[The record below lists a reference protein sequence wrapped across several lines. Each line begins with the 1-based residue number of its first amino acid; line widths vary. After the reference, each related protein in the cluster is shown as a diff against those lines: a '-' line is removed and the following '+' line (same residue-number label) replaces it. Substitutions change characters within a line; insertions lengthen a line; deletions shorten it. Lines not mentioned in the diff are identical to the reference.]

1 MPVNTEPLR
10 EPGELWRPSAER
22 VAGANLTRFR
32 AWLRDRGG
40 PRTDGFEDLH
50 RWSVEHPERFWAA
63 AWDFCGVRGERGERL
78 VAGAD
83 QPEMHRTRFLPDAVL
98 NAAENLLGDPTDEPA
113 LVFRDEDGT
122 AVDLT
127 RAELHDMTARI
138 QKLLA
143 ETGVGPGDRVAAWL
157 PNRPEACAVM
167 LAAAGLGA
175 VFSSTSPDFG
185 ADGVLDRFGQIEPSV
200 LFAAPHYNYGGRRRD
215 CLNRLG
221 PISAGLSARRT
232 VVVEPDWLDGY
243 DAGPVVFRPLA
254 FDHPWCVLYSSGTT
268 GRPKCIVHRA
278 GGVLLK
284 HLVEH
289 QLHCDVR
296 PGDRVF
302 YYTTTGWMMWNW
314 LVSALA
320 SGAAAVLYDGSPAHP
335 DHNRLFDL
343 ADEAGVTLFGTS
355 AKFVDACGKAGIR
368 PAATHDLSTV
378 RTITSTGSTLVPE
391 GFDWV
396 YENVKA
402 DVHLASI
409 SGGTDLCGC
418 LVAGDPTAPV
428 RRGEI
433 QRPGLGMDTDVA
445 DGAGRSLPAGAEGE
459 LVCRN
464 PFPSMPLRFW
474 DDLGDA
480 RYRAAYFERI
490 EGVWHHGDFASRT
503 PAGGFVISGRSDA
516 TLNPGGVR
524 IGTAEIYRRVDSMA
538 EIAESI
544 AVGQRRDGDTRV
556 VLFVVMAEGHRLD
569 DRLRAEISER
579 IRAGVSPRH
588 VPAVIAAV
596 PDIPRTRS
604 GKMTE
609 LAVRDAVAGR
619 PVANTEALANPE
631 ALDHFRNHPDLSR

>member
-1 MPVNTEPLR
+1 MT
-10 EPGELWRPSAER
+10 ELWRPSPER
-22 VAGANLTRFR
+22 AAGANLTRFR
-32 AWLRDRGG
+32 DWLRDRHGL
-40 PRTDGFEDLH
+40 RTDGFEDLH
-50 RWSVEHPERFWAA
+50 RWSVERPERFWAA
-63 AWDFCGVRGERGERL
+63 AWDFCGVKGERGERL
-78 VAGAD
+78 VAAD
-83 QPEMHRTRFLPDAVL
+83 GPELRQTRFLPEATL
-98 NAAENLLGDPTDEPA
+98 NVAENLLGDPTDEPA
-113 LVFRDEDGT
+113 LMFRDEDGT
-122 AVDLT
+122 AADLT
-127 RAELHDMTARI
+127 RADLHDMTARI
-138 QKLLA
+138 QKLLT

-167 LAAAGLGA
+167 LAATGLGA

-185 ADGVLDRFGQIEPSV
+185 ADGVLDRFGQIEPAV
-200 LFAAPHYNYGGRRRD
+200 LFAAPAYNYGGRRRD
-215 CLNRLG
+215 CLQRLG
-221 PISAGLSARRT
+221 PISAGLNARRT
-232 VVVEPDWLDGY
+232 VLVEPGWLDGY
-243 DAGPVVFRPLA
+243 EAGPVEFRPLG
-254 FDHPWCVLYSSGTT
+254 FDHPWYVLYSSGTT

-278 GGVLLK
+278 GGVLIK
-284 HLVEH
+284 HLVEY

-314 LVSALA
+314 LVSALG

-343 ADEAGVTLFGTS
+343 ADDTGVTLFGTS
-355 AKFVDACGKAGIR
+355 AKFIDACGKAGIR
-368 PAATHDLSTV
+368 PADTHDLSTV
-378 RTITSTGSTLVPE
+378 RTVTSTGSTLTPE

-433 QRPGLGMDTDVA
+433 QRPGLGMDIDVV
-445 DGAGRSLPAGAEGE
+445 DEAGRSLPAGAEGE

-464 PFPSMPLRFW
+464 PFPSLPLRFW
-474 DDLGDA
+474 NDPGDA
-480 RYRAAYFERI
+480 RYRAAYFEHI
-490 EGVWHHGDFASRT
+490 NGVWRHGDFAART

-524 IGTAEIYRRVDSMA
+524 IGTAEIYRRVDALA
-538 EIAESI
+538 EITESI
-544 AVGQRRDGDTRV
+544 AVGQQWGDDTRV
-556 VLFVVMAEGHRLD
+556 VLFVVMAEGRRLD

-579 IRAGVSPRH
+579 IRTGVSPRH

-631 ALDHFRNHPDLSR
+631 ALNHFRNHPDLSR

>member
-1 MPVNTEPLR
+1 MT
-10 EPGELWRPSAER
+10 ELWRPSPER
-22 VAGANLTRFR
+22 AAGANLTRFR
-32 AWLRDRGG
+32 SWLRDRHGL
-40 PRTDGFEDLH
+40 RTDGFEDLH

-63 AWDFCGVRGERGERL
+63 AWDFCGVKGARGERL
-78 VAGAD
+78 VTAD
-83 QPEMHRTRFLPDAVL
+83 GPELRQTRFLPDATL
-98 NAAENLLGDPTDEPA
+98 NVAENLLGDPTDEPA
-113 LVFRDEDGT
+113 LVFRNEDGT
-122 AVDLT
+122 AADLT

-138 QKLLA
+138 QKLLT

-185 ADGVLDRFGQIEPSV
+185 TDGVLDRFGQIEPAV
-200 LFAAPHYNYGGRRRD
+200 LFAAGAYNYGGRRRD
-215 CLNRLG
+215 CLERLG
-221 PISAGLSARRT
+221 PISAGLNVRRT
-232 VVVEPDWLDGY
+232 VLVEPGWLDGY
-243 DAGPVVFRPLA
+243 EAGPVEFRPLG
-254 FDHPWCVLYSSGTT
+254 FDHPWYVLYSSGTT

-278 GGVLLK
+278 GGVLIK
-284 HLVEH
+284 HLVEY
-289 QLHCDVR
+289 QLHCDVH

-314 LVSALA
+314 LMSALG

-343 ADEAGVTLFGTS
+343 ADDTGVTLFGTS
-355 AKFVDACGKAGIR
+355 AKFIDACGKAGIR
-368 PAATHDLSTV
+368 PADTHDLSTV
-378 RTITSTGSTLVPE
+378 RTVTSTGSTLTPE

-433 QRPGLGMDTDVA
+433 QRPGLGMDIDVV
-445 DGAGRSLPAGAEGE
+445 DEAGRSLSAGAEGE

-464 PFPSMPLRFW
+464 PFPSLPLRFW
-474 DDLGDA
+474 NDPGDA
-480 RYRAAYFERI
+480 RYRAAYFEHI
-490 EGVWHHGDFASRT
+490 NGVWRHGDFAART

-524 IGTAEIYRRVDSMA
+524 IGTAEIYRRVDAMA
-538 EIAESI
+538 EITESI
-544 AVGQRRDGDTRV
+544 AVGQGWGDDTRV
-556 VLFVVMAEGHRLD
+556 VLFVVMAEGRRLD

-579 IRAGVSPRH
+579 IRTGVSPRH

-631 ALDHFRNHPDLSR
+631 ALDHFRDHPDLSR

>member
-1 MPVNTEPLR
+1 MT
-10 EPGELWRPSAER
+10 ELWRPSPER
-22 VAGANLTRFR
+22 AAGANLTRFR
-32 AWLRDRGG
+32 AWLSDRHGL
-40 PRTDGFEDLH
+40 RTDGFEDLH

-63 AWDFCGVRGERGERL
+63 AWNFCGVKGERGERL
-78 VAGAD
+78 VAAD
-83 QPEMHRTRFLPDAVL
+83 GPELRQTRFLPDATL
-98 NAAENLLGDPTDEPA
+98 NVAENLLGDPTDEPA

-122 AVDLT
+122 AADLT

-138 QKLLA
+138 QKLLT

-185 ADGVLDRFGQIEPSV
+185 ADGVLDRFGQIEPAV
-200 LFAAPHYNYGGRRRD
+200 LFAAPAYNYGGRRRD
-215 CLNRLG
+215 CLERLG
-221 PISAGLSARRT
+221 PITAGLNAKRT
-232 VVVEPDWLDGY
+232 VLVEPGWLDGY
-243 DAGPVVFRPLA
+243 EAGPVEFRPLG
-254 FDHPWCVLYSSGTT
+254 FDHPWYVLYSSGTT

-278 GGVLLK
+278 GGVLIK
-284 HLVEH
+284 HLVEY

-343 ADEAGVTLFGTS
+343 ADDTGVTLFGTS
-355 AKFVDACGKAGIR
+355 AKFIDACGKAGIR
-368 PAATHDLSTV
+368 PADTHDLSTV
-378 RTITSTGSTLVPE
+378 RTVTSTGSTLTPE

-433 QRPGLGMDTDVA
+433 QRPGLGMDIDVV
-445 DGAGRSLPAGAEGE
+445 DEAGRSLPAETEGE

-464 PFPSMPLRFW
+464 PFPSLPLRFW
-474 DDLGDA
+474 NDPGDA
-480 RYRAAYFERI
+480 RYRAAYFEHI
-490 EGVWHHGDFASRT
+490 NGVWRHGDFAART
-503 PAGGFVISGRSDA
+503 PVGGFVISGRSDA

-524 IGTAEIYRRVDSMA
+524 IGTAEIYRRVDAMA
-538 EIAESI
+538 EITESI
-544 AVGQRRDGDTRV
+544 AVGQQWGDDTRV
-556 VLFVVMAEGHRLD
+556 VLFVVMAEGCQLD

-579 IRAGVSPRH
+579 IRTGVSPRH

-619 PVANTEALANPE
+619 PAANTEALANPE

>member
-1 MPVNTEPLR
+1 MT
-10 EPGELWRPSAER
+10 ELWRPSPER
-22 VAGANLTRFR
+22 AAGANLTRFR
-32 AWLRDRGG
+32 AWLRDHHGLH
-40 PRTDGFEDLH
+40 TDGFEDLH

-78 VAGAD
+78 LAAD
-83 QPEMHRTRFLPDAVL
+83 GPELRQTRFLPDATL
-98 NAAENLLGDPTDEPA
+98 NVAENLLGDPDDEPA

-122 AVDLT
+122 AADLT

-138 QKLLA
+138 QKLLT

-185 ADGVLDRFGQIEPSV
+185 ADGVLDRFGQIEPAV
-200 LFAAPHYNYGGRRRD
+200 LFATGVYNYGGRRRD
-215 CLNRLG
+215 CLERLG
-221 PISAGLSARRT
+221 PISAGLNAKRT
-232 VVVEPDWLDGY
+232 VLVEPGWLEGY
-243 DAGPVVFRPLA
+243 DAGPVEFRPLG
-254 FDHPWCVLYSSGTT
+254 FDHPWYVLYSSGTT

-278 GGVLLK
+278 GGVLIK

-289 QLHCDVR
+289 RLHCDVR

-314 LVSALA
+314 LVSALG

-355 AKFVDACGKAGIR
+355 AKFVDACAKAGIR
-368 PAATHDLSTV
+368 PADTHDLSTL
-378 RTITSTGSTLVPE
+378 RTVTSTGSTLSPE

-418 LVAGDPTAPV
+418 LVAGDPTSPV

-433 QRPGLGMDTDVA
+433 QRPGLGMDIDVA
-445 DGAGRSLPAGAEGE
+445 DEAGRSLPAGAEGE

-464 PFPSMPLRFW
+464 PFPSLPLRFW
-474 DDLGDA
+474 DDPGDA
-480 RYRAAYFERI
+480 RYRAAYFEHI
-490 EGVWHHGDFASRT
+490 HGVWRHGDFASRT

-524 IGTAEIYRRVDSMA
+524 IGTAEIYRRVDAMA
-538 EIAESI
+538 EITESI
-544 AVGQRRDGDTRV
+544 AVGQRWGDDTRV
-556 VLFVVMAEGHRLD
+556 VLFVVMAEGRRLD

-579 IRAGVSPRH
+579 IRTGVSPRH

-631 ALDHFRNHPDLSR
+631 ALDHFRNHPDLSQ

>member
-1 MPVNTEPLR
+1 MT
-10 EPGELWRPSAER
+10 ELWRPSPER
-22 VAGANLTRFR
+22 AAGANLTRFR
-32 AWLRDRGG
+32 DWLSDRHGL
-40 PRTDGFEDLH
+40 RTDGFEDLH

-63 AWDFCGVRGERGERL
+63 AWDFCGVKGERGERL
-78 VAGAD
+78 VTAD
-83 QPEMHRTRFLPDAVL
+83 GPELRQTRFLPDATL
-98 NAAENLLGDPTDEPA
+98 NVAENLLGDPTDEPA

-122 AVDLT
+122 AADLT

-138 QKLLA
+138 QKLLT

-185 ADGVLDRFGQIEPSV
+185 ADGVLDRFGQIEPAV
-200 LFAAPHYNYGGRRRD
+200 LFAAPDYNYGGRRRD
-215 CLNRLG
+215 CLERLG
-221 PISAGLSARRT
+221 PISAGLNAKRT
-232 VVVEPDWLDGY
+232 VLVEPGWLDGY
-243 DAGPVVFRPLA
+243 DAGPVEFRPLG
-254 FDHPWCVLYSSGTT
+254 FDHPWYVLYSSGTT

-278 GGVLLK
+278 GGVLVK
-284 HLVEH
+284 HLVEY

-314 LVSALA
+314 LVSALG

-343 ADEAGVTLFGTS
+343 ADDTGVTLFGTS
-355 AKFVDACGKAGIR
+355 AKFIDACGKAGIR
-368 PAATHDLSTV
+368 PADTHDLSTV
-378 RTITSTGSTLVPE
+378 RTVTSTGSTLTPE

-433 QRPGLGMDTDVA
+433 QRPGLGMDIDVA
-445 DGAGRSLPAGAEGE
+445 DEAGRSLPAGAEGE

-464 PFPSMPLRFW
+464 PFPSLPLRFW
-474 DDLGDA
+474 NDPGDA
-480 RYRAAYFERI
+480 RYRAAYFEHI
-490 EGVWHHGDFASRT
+490 NGVWRHGDFAART

-524 IGTAEIYRRVDSMA
+524 IGTAEIYRRVDAMA
-538 EIAESI
+538 EITESI
-544 AVGQRRDGDTRV
+544 AVGQRWGDDTRV
-556 VLFVVMAEGHRLD
+556 VLFVVMAEGRRLD

-579 IRAGVSPRH
+579 IRTGVSPRH

-609 LAVRDAVAGR
+609 LAVRDAVTGR

-631 ALDHFRNHPDLSR
+631 ALDHFRGHPDLSR

>member
-1 MPVNTEPLR
+1 MT
-10 EPGELWRPSAER
+10 ELWRPSPER
-22 VAGANLTRFR
+22 AAGAGLTRFR
-32 AWLRDRGG
+32 DWLRDRHGL
-40 PRTDGFEDLH
+40 RTDGFEDLH

-78 VAGAD
+78 IAAD
-83 QPEMHRTRFLPDAVL
+83 GPELRQTRFLPDATL
-98 NAAENLLGDPTDEPA
+98 NVAENLLGDPDDEPA

-122 AVDLT
+122 AADLT

-138 QKLLA
+138 QKLLT

-185 ADGVLDRFGQIEPSV
+185 ADGVLDRFGQIEPAV
-200 LFAAPHYNYGGRRRD
+200 LFAAGVYNYGGRRRD
-215 CLNRLG
+215 CLERLG
-221 PISAGLSARRT
+221 PISAGLNARRT
-232 VVVEPDWLDGY
+232 VLVEPGWLDGY
-243 DAGPVVFRPLA
+243 EAGPVEFRPLG
-254 FDHPWCVLYSSGTT
+254 FDHPWYVLYSSGTT

-278 GGVLLK
+278 GGVLMK

-289 QLHCDVR
+289 RLHCDVR

-314 LVSALA
+314 LVSALG

-343 ADEAGVTLFGTS
+343 TDEAGVTLFGTS
-355 AKFVDACGKAGIR
+355 AKFVDACAKAGIR
-368 PAATHDLSTV
+368 PADTHDLSSLRTV
-378 RTITSTGSTLVPE
+378 TSTGSTLSPE

-396 YENVKA
+396 YANVKA

-433 QRPGLGMDTDVA
+433 QRPGLGMDIDVA
-445 DGAGRSLPAGAEGE
+445 DMAGRSLPTGAEGE

-464 PFPSMPLRFW
+464 PFPSLPLRFW
-474 DDLGDA
+474 DDPGDA
-480 RYRAAYFERI
+480 RYRAAYFEHI
-490 EGVWHHGDFASRT
+490 DGVWRHGDFAART

-538 EIAESI
+538 EITESI
-544 AVGQRRDGDTRV
+544 AVGQRWGDDTRV
-556 VLFVVMAEGHRLD
+556 VLFVVMAEGCQLD

>member
-1 MPVNTEPLR
+1 MT
-10 EPGELWRPSAER
+10 ELWRPSPER
-22 VAGANLTRFR
+22 AAGANLARFR
-32 AWLRDRGG
+32 DWLRDHDG
-40 PRTDGFEDLH
+40 PHTDGFEDLH
-50 RWSVEHPERFWAA
+50 RWSVERPERFWAA
-63 AWDFCGVRGERGERL
+63 AWDFCGVRGRRGERL
-78 VAGAD
+78 VTAD
-83 QPEMHRTRFLPDAVL
+83 GPELRQTRFLPDAAL
-98 NAAENLLGDPTDEPA
+98 NVAENLLGDPTDEPA

-138 QKLLA
+138 QKLLT

-185 ADGVLDRFGQIEPSV
+185 ADGVLDRFGQIEPAV
-200 LFAAPHYNYGGRRRD
+200 LFAAADYNYGGRRRD
-215 CLNRLG
+215 CLDRLG
-221 PISAGLSARRT
+221 PISAGLNARRT
-232 VVVEPDWLDGY
+232 VLVEPGWLDGY
-243 DAGPVVFRPLA
+243 DAGPVEFRPLG
-254 FDHPWCVLYSSGTT
+254 FDHPWYVLYSSGTT

-278 GGVLLK
+278 GGVLVK

-289 QLHCDVR
+289 RLHCDVR

-355 AKFVDACGKAGIR
+355 AKFIDACAKSGIR
-368 PAATHDLSTV
+368 PADTHDLSTV
-378 RTITSTGSTLVPE
+378 RTVTSTGSTLTPE

-396 YENVKA
+396 YANVKA

-433 QRPGLGMDTDVA
+433 QRPGLGMDIDVV
-445 DGAGRSLPAGAEGE
+445 DDSGRSLPAGAEGE

-464 PFPSMPLRFW
+464 PFPSLPLRFW
-474 DDLGDA
+474 DDPGDA
-480 RYRAAYFERI
+480 RYRAAYFETI
-490 EGVWHHGDFASRT
+490 DGVWRHGDFAART

-524 IGTAEIYRRVDSMA
+524 IGTAEIYRRVDAMA
-538 EIAESI
+538 EITESI
-544 AVGQRRDGDTRV
+544 AIGQSCGGDTRV
-556 VLFVVMAEGHRLD
+556 VLFVVMADRHRLD
-569 DRLRAEISER
+569 DRLRAEIAER
-579 IRAGVSPRH
+579 IRTGVSPRH